1 MKNNTMTPEDKALQL
16 LDRFKFDF
24 TNDISQQK
32 QGAVMCVYE
41 IIDTQISNM
50 KDITYWQEVVN
61 HLYSIGTG
69 ELEAKADRFNYN
81 V

>member
-1 MKNNTMTPEDKALQL
+1 MTPEDKALQL
-16 LDRFKFDF
+16 LNRFKFDF
-24 TNDISQQK
+24 TNDISEQK

-41 IIDTQISNM
+41 IIDLQIFNG

-61 HLYSIGTG
+61 HLYSIGTD